1 MTKLSSSIILAA
13 TLVFAASTFAR
24 EIGHNEVR
32 ELRRK
37 GELLAFEHIILVLFE
52 RHPESQVIEV
62 ELELKEARGVFVY
75 EIEILTTENQIR
87 EVEIDA
93 RTGEV
98 LGDKLED

>member
-1 MTKLSSSIILAA
+1 MTKLSRIIILAA
-13 TLVFAASTFAR
+13 TLMFATSTFAR

-37 GELLAFEHIILVLFE
+37 GELLAFEHIIQVLFE
-52 RHPESQVIEV
+52 HHPDSQVIEV
-62 ELELKEARGVFVY
+62 ELELTEGQGVFVY
-75 EIEILTTENQIR
+75 EIEILTTDNQIR